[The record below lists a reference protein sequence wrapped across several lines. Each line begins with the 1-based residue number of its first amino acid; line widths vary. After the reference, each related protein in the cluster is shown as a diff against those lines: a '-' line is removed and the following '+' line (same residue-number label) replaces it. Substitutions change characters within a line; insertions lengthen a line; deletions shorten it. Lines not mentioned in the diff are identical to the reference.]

1 MKDEALLQRFLE
13 YVKIDTQSDPSS
25 ASIPST
31 SKELDMI
38 DLLEK
43 QLKELKIKTTRE
55 QYGFLVA
62 FIPSNTDKKVPGIGF
77 LAHVDTAPDYSG
89 LEVKPQIFENY
100 QGQDITFADGEVLSS
115 KGFPELKDAINKT
128 LITTDG
134 TTLLGSD
141 DKAGV
146 SVIMEMLKHF
156 VEHPELKHGDIYA
169 AFTLD
174 EEIGTGVDNFDL
186 THFKPEFAY
195 TVDGGELGELNY
207 ETFNAAGLV
216 IEFKGLS
223 VHPGSAKNKM
233 INAMEVGFQFHSML
247 PRLDRPEYTEDYE
260 GFYAL
265 MGAEGN
271 IEHAKFNYIIRDHSS
286 EVFEYRKNE
295 VEMIIAKLKEWH
307 GEDTIK
313 YELKDQ
319 YYNMKEPVQAKQIA
333 LDLAVKAM
341 EDNGVKPL
349 IRPIRGGTDGSK
361 LSFRGIPCP
370 NLFTG
375 GYNFHGKYEFNIF
388 DDMIKAKNVI
398 IDIVLENEKM
408 E

>member
-1 MKDEALLQRFLE
+1 MKDQALLNRFLE
-13 YVKIDTQSDPSS
+13 YVKIDTQADPSS
-25 ASIPST
+25 ESIPSAK
-31 SKELDMI
+31 KELDMI

-43 QLKELKIKTTRE
+43 QLKELNINTTRE
-55 QYGFLVA
+55 KYGFLVA
-62 FIPSNTDKKVPGIGF
+62 LIPSNTDKKVPAIGF
-77 LAHVDTAPDYSG
+77 LAHVDTAPDYAG
-89 LEVKPQIFENY
+89 KDVKPNIIENY
-100 QGQDITFADGEVLSS
+100 QGEDIKFADGEVLSTKS
-115 KGFPELKDAINKT
+115 FPELKDAINKT

-156 VEHPELKHGDIYA
+156 VDHPELKHGDIYA

-186 THFKPEFAY
+186 AHFKPEFAY
-195 TVDGGELGELNY
+195 TIDGGELGELNY

-216 IEFKGLS
+216 LEIKGLS

-233 INAMEVGFQFHSML
+233 INAMEVGFKFHSML
-247 PRLDRPEYTEDYE
+247 PDLDRPEYTEDYE

-265 MGAEGN
+265 MQASGG
-271 IEHAKFNYIIRDHSS
+271 IEHAKFNYIIRDHSK

-295 VEMIIAKLKEWH
+295 VEMIIAKLQEWY
-307 GEDTIK
+307 GKDIIK
-313 YELKDQ
+313 YELNDQ
-319 YYNMKEPVQAKQIA
+319 YYNMKEPVLEKQIA
-333 LDLAVKAM
+333 LDLAVEAM
-341 EDNGVKPL
+341 KQNGVEPL

-388 DDMIKAKNVI
+388 DDMIKAKDVI
-398 IDIVLENEKM
+398 IDIVLDNEKNA
-408 E
+408 